1 MPATVTHA
9 FFAKDVYDILPS
21 EIQDCLDVDRSKMFG
36 QSVDSL
42 MFYNLFSFARGKR
55 IRHFQSYFH
64 THHTQEFFINLLRY
78 MKETPDLDKDTY
90 SFLLGFICHYALDST
105 LHPYII
111 YRTGIFDKKN
121 PSTYKYNN
129 VHAFMESFLD
139 NDMIM
144 RRMKTNPYHFH
155 HTKFCFDI
163 YPFSS
168 TLKKAIDYSF
178 YNTFH
183 LNNMSKKYYK
193 SLKQMK
199 TAIKV
204 FRRDP
209 YGIKKFFYKLLDS
222 FTPKSTYRFE
232 AVSYYYPLKDKHNY
246 LNSNH
251 TMWRHPAA
259 YDITST
265 ESFVDLYLKSIKK
278 AKVLMCASYDYIH
291 GKAIDLEKIFQNISY
306 TTGLDCDDKR
316 EFKYFDF

>member
-121 PSTYKYNN
+121 PGTYKYNN